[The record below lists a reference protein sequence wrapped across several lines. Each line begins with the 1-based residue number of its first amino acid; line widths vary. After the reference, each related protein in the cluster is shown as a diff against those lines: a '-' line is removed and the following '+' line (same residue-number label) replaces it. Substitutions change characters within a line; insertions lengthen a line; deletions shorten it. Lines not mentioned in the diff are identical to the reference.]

1 MDSVI
6 GLSRIKKRI
15 NGAKRV
21 MAIDL
26 ETLVKEGFLKNEEII
41 AVSLGT
47 VQGEYKV
54 IMSYPDNHDEY
65 TLLKQVDEFVDAYQP
80 EVIIG
85 YNHVSYDITLI
96 NTKLVRL
103 SFARQ
108 LFNLKY
114 FFGTSYLLDMMYV
127 CALDMRLKMGEYKL
141 NSLKNVLNYEIYS
154 NLDLMRVKG
163 NVAIEGMNPAEA
175 VEFLWKNDREK
186 LVEYSK
192 GDVHDIIEIYKH
204 IFKNGNLDGNTVK

>member
-1 MDSVI
+1 
-6 GLSRIKKRI
+6 
-15 NGAKRV
+15 
-21 MAIDL
+21 
-26 ETLVKEGFLKNEEII
+26 LKNEEII
-41 AVSLGT
+41 AASLGT

-65 TLLKQVDEFVDAYQP
+65 GLLKQVDEFVDAYQP

-175 VEFLWKNDREK
+175 VEFLWKMIEK
-186 LVEYSK
+186 SL
-192 GDVHDIIEIYKH
+192 
-204 IFKNGNLDGNTVK
+204 

>member
-6 GLSRIKKRI
+6 GLSRIKNRI

-26 ETLVKEGFLKNEEII
+26 ETLVKKGFLENEEII

-47 VQGEYKV
+47 IQGEYKV
-54 IMSYPDNHDEY
+54 LMSYPDSHDEY
-65 TLLKQVDEFVDAYQP
+65 ELLKEVDNFMDTYQP

-85 YNHVSYDITLI
+85 YNHVNYDITLI
-96 NTKLVRL
+96 NTKLVKL
-103 SFARQ
+103 SYSKQ

-127 CALDMRLKMGEYKL
+127 CALDMRLRMGEYKL
-141 NSLKNVLNYEIYS
+141 NSLKKVLNYDAYADL
-154 NLDLMRVKG
+154 NLMRVKD
-163 NVAIEGMNPAEA
+163 NVSIEGMNPAEA

-186 LVEYSK
+186 LIEYSK

-204 IFKNGNLDGNTVK
+204 IFNK

>member
-6 GLSRIKKRI
+6 GLSRIKNRI

-26 ETLVKEGFLKNEEII
+26 ETLVKKGFLENEEII

-47 VQGEYKV
+47 IQGTYKV
-54 IMSYPDNHDEY
+54 LMSYPDSHDEY
-65 TLLKQVDEFVDAYQP
+65 ELLKEVDNFMDTYQP

-85 YNHVSYDITLI
+85 YNHVNYDITLI
-96 NTKLVRL
+96 NTKLVKL
-103 SFARQ
+103 SYSKQ

-127 CALDMRLKMGEYKL
+127 CALDMRLRMGEYKL
-141 NSLKNVLNYEIYS
+141 NSLKKVLNYDAYAD
-154 NLDLMRVKG
+154 LDLMRVKD
-163 NVAIEGMNPAEA
+163 NVSIEGMNPAEA

-186 LVEYSK
+186 LIEYSK

-204 IFKNGNLDGNTVK
+204 IFNK

>member
-6 GLSRIKKRI
+6 GLSRIKNRI

-26 ETLVKEGFLKNEEII
+26 ETLVKKGFLQNEEII

-47 VQGEYKV
+47 IQGEYKV
-54 IMSYPDNHDEY
+54 LMSYPDSHDEY
-65 TLLKQVDEFVDAYQP
+65 ELLKEVDSFMDKYQP

-96 NTKLVRL
+96 NTKLVKL
-103 SFARQ
+103 SYSRQ

-114 FFGTSYLLDMMYV
+114 FFGTSYLLDMMYA
-127 CALDMRLKMGEYKL
+127 CALDMRLRMGEYKL
-141 NSLKNVLNYEIYS
+141 NSLKNVLNYDAYA

-163 NVAIEGMNPAEA
+163 NVSIEGMNPAEA

-186 LVEYSK
+186 LIEYSK
-192 GDVHDIIEIYKH
+192 GDVHDIIEIYKY
-204 IFKNGNLDGNTVK
+204 IFNK